1 VRISAAIITLNAA
14 GDLDRCLASLQFVDE
29 IGVRDQGSEDGTDE
43 VCRRGG
49 AVLHQTGWLGFGP
62 TKQKAVS
69 LCRNDW
75 VLSIDSDEEVTPELR
90 EAILALPD
98 DPQPA
103 AYTINRISRFL
114 GRWIRHCGWH
124 PEPVVRLFDRRRAR
138 FNDLPVHESVE
149 ADGPVAALPGLLRHY
164 TYRTMEQYL
173 EKLNRYTTLAAEQ
186 LHREGRDC
194 GPGSALVRGQAAF
207 WRMYVLQRG
216 FLDGGHGLV
225 LCLASGFSV
234 FVKYVKLW
242 RLGRS

>member
-1 VRISAAIITLNAA
+1 MKISAAIITLNAA
-14 GDLDRCLASLQFVDE
+14 GDLDRCLASLDFVDE
-29 IGVRDQGSEDGTDE
+29 IVVLDQGSADGTDE
-43 VCRRGG
+43 VCRRRG
-49 AVLHQTGWLGFGP
+49 AVLHQSGWLGFGP

-98 DPQPA
+98 DPQPV
-103 AYTINRISRFL
+103 AYTFNRISRFL

-124 PEPVVRLFDRRRAR
+124 PEHVVRLFDRRRAR

-149 ADGPVAALPGLLRHY
+149 ATGPVAALPGLLRHY
-164 TYRTMEQYL
+164 TYGTMEQYL

-186 LHREGRDC
+186 LQREGRTC
-194 GPGSALVRGQAAF
+194 GPGAAVIRGQAAF
-207 WRMYVLQRG
+207 WRMYLLQRG
-216 FLDGGHGLV
+216 FLDGGYGLI